1 LKGEKHAISNT
12 TGVWQETHVSGII
25 RAILDDQNKPGIP
38 PLLGLRKLDP
48 LPTIKSEKRFLE
60 AAAAEFFKG
69 WQLGSSVEVQVPT
82 LTSNHLTV
90 AIIKYFEESG
100 RLKDAAAFFEPLFNE
115 DLEVGP
121 VLASCYIGCGIYF
134 IIIR

>member
-1 LKGEKHAISNT
+1 M
-12 TGVWQETHVSGII
+12 
-25 RAILDDQNKPGIP
+25 
-38 PLLGLRKLDP
+38 GLRKLDP

-90 AIIKYFEESG
+90 ALMKYFGESG
-100 RLKDAAAFFEPLFNE
+100 RLMDAAAFFEPLFRE
-115 DLEVGP
+115 DLEVGAA
-121 VLASCYIGCGIYF
+121 LASCYIGSGILDF
-134 IIIR
+134 NLRRRNQGS